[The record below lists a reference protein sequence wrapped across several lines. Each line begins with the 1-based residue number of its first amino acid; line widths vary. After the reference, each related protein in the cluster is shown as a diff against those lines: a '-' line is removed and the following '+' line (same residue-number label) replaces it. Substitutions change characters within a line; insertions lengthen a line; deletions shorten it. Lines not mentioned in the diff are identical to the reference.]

1 VHLKEGDIRPAAKVS
16 DILLPEHKS
25 IVLMDNNVL
34 ACDHGIHQIEELTKL
49 PVKVDFNQGLDA
61 RFIDDSVAKLLSQIK
76 WLSPLRMSCDSI
88 SMMEPIRKAVEALRW
103 FNTTPRQ
110 YFCYVLCQDP
120 IEALEIVRFLKGI
133 YVDPFLQP
141 YIPLD
146 GNLPDKEQRRLARW
160 VNTKMLFKGQ
170 LWEDYQI
177 DRGDNI

>member
-1 VHLKEGDIRPAAKVS
+1 VQ
-16 DILLPEHKS
+16 DILLPGHKS

-34 ACDHGIHQIEELTKL
+34 ACDHGIQQIEILADL

-61 RFIDDSVAKLLSQIK
+61 RLIDDSVARLLAKLK
-76 WLSPLRMSCDSI
+76 WSVPLRLSCDSI
-88 SMMEPIRKAVEALRW
+88 AMMEPIRKAVEALRW

-110 YFCYVLCQDP
+110 YFCYVLCQDVK
-120 IEALEIVRFLKGI
+120 ESLEIVRFLKGI

-146 GNLPDKEQRRLARW
+146 GSMPIKEQRRLARW

-170 LWEDYQI
+170 LWEDYQT
-177 DRGDNI
+177 DRGGNV